1 MSELIADL
9 DALAALALPDGGW
22 GYAPDQGAHLE
33 PTCLALLAL
42 AREPERYKA
51 VLDGG
56 RAFLHRCAVGDGT
69 YRIERGRE
77 EAVWPT
83 SVVLFTLTA
92 LGAPADEVKH
102 TAAVLLGLQG
112 RHTADDKDK
121 EVHDIDLTI
130 VGWPWADG
138 NFSWAEPTA
147 WACVA

>member
-42 AREPERYKA
+42 AREPERFQA
-51 VLDGG
+51 ALDGG
-56 RAFLHRCAVGDGT
+56 KGFLKQCAVGDGT
-69 YRIERGRE
+69 YRLERGRD

-83 SVVLFTLTA
+83 SLVLFTLA
-92 LGAPADEVKH
+92 SLGAPADERNRS
-102 TAAVLLGLQG
+102 AAVLVGLQG
-112 RHTADDKDK
+112 RHLDDEKDK

-130 VGWPWADG
+130 
-138 NFSWAEPTA
+138 
-147 WACVA
+147 